1 MKRNENDKVSVSSD
15 LISLASLTAQQKA
28 ELAAL
33 KNKPD
38 SAIDYTDIPE
48 FGEDFWVNAI
58 RLGQENK
65 K

>member
-1 MKRNENDKVSVSSD
+1 MVSFSYDPSNF
-15 LISLASLTAQQKA
+15 ASLTAQQKA

-48 FGEDFWVNAI
+48 LGEDFWANAI
-58 RLGQENK
+58 RPGQENK